1 MGRDEGEGGW
11 GGRGGSGRRE
21 REIYTV
27 FPQHLNWIGCNN
39 ALTIQYQNGKY
50 SLSLTPTHS
59 SVERREEEK
68 EGERWRGRRK
78 RRRGG

>member
-1 MGRDEGEGGW
+1 MGRDDEEGGRECRKRDRE
-11 GGRGGSGRRE
+11 GE

-39 ALTIQYQNGKY
+39 ALTIQHQNGKY

-68 EGERWRGRRK
+68 EGDG
-78 RRRGG
+78 